1 MSVSGNKVSITEPAG
16 IFGPAGGLRFL
27 VVLSALMA
35 FGSIATDMYLPAL
48 PMLGTALRADPGQ
61 IEMTLSGYLIGFSL
75 GQLLWGP
82 VGDRYGRRGPIAVG
96 LALFVVGSVGCA
108 LSGTAMQMVGW
119 RVMQAV
125 GACAGPVLARAMV
138 RDLYARERSAQ
149 VLSTLMLVM
158 GIGPLLAPLLG
169 GQILAV
175 WSWQG
180 IFWILVG
187 CGLLA
192 LVGLSTLPETLPRA
206 RRNTQPLGEALLGY
220 VALARSPRLLG
231 YALPGA
237 FFYGGLFAHIAG
249 TPFAYIDYH
258 HVPPQAYGLLFGV
271 NVAGMMAANLLN
283 ARLVARLGADRL
295 LRLGT
300 GGAAFAGVVLA
311 LDARFGW
318 GGLAGLVAPLF
329 LYVSMLGFI
338 VANSVAGAL
347 ATFPHRAGAA
357 SALVGA
363 MHYGAGMLSTAMV
376 GWFADGTPWTM
387 GWIVGTGGIGSFLTA
402 VLLVRRS

>member
-1 MSVSGNKVSITEPAG
+1 MTPMLASLSEDQNGGTVPDEAIPLAADVFPGDATEGATTVGDSASGRAQAARHSWRVLAI
-16 IFGPAGGLRFL
+16 
-27 VVLSALMA
+27 LSALMGFA
-35 FGSIATDMYLPAL
+35 SISTDLYLPAM
-48 PMLGTALRADPGQ
+48 PAMGRALGADAGTV
-61 IEMTLSGYLIGFSL
+61 ELTVSGYLIGFSL

-206 RRNTQPLGEALLGY
+206 RRNSQPLGEALLGY
-220 VALARSPRLLG
+220 IALARSPRLLG
-231 YALPGA
+231 YACPGA

-295 LRLGT
+295 PPLGT

-329 LYVSMLGFI
+329 L
-338 VANSVAGAL
+338 
-347 ATFPHRAGAA
+347 
-357 SALVGA
+357 
-363 MHYGAGMLSTAMV
+363 
-376 GWFADGTPWTM
+376 
-387 GWIVGTGGIGSFLTA
+387 
-402 VLLVRRS
+402 

>member
-1 MSVSGNKVSITEPAG
+1 MSLSDNRVTEPAG
-16 IFGPAGGLRFL
+16 LVSPVGGLRIL

-119 RVMQAV
+119 RVVQAV

-206 RRNTQPLGEALLGY
+206 QRNSQPLGEALLGY
-220 VALARSPRLLG
+220 IALARSPRLLG

-283 ARLVARLGADRL
+283 ARLVAQLGADRL

-347 ATFPHRAGAA
+347 AAFSHKAGAA

-376 GWFADGTPWTM
+376 GWFVDGTPWTM